1 MPATASHDTAIVFG
15 AGVPDGLGGAIATR
29 FAQAGLHVMLVGRT
43 MAKLEATAARIRFNG
58 GSAEA
63 MVADVTIENEQAKLF
78 ERVGQRGA
86 RLASVIYNA
95 GNNRMTAFAELTPD
109 AFEAY
114 WRVCC
119 FGGFLTAKLAL
130 PILSAQGSGS
140 LLFTGASASLRG
152 KPAFGHFASAKGA
165 LRNLAQALAREY
177 GPSGV
182 HVAHIIIDGV
192 VNGDKAQTNF
202 SAYLDSL
209 GKDGALDPAAVA
221 EAFWSVHAQPRSAWT
236 HELDLRPF
244 SENW

>member
-1 MPATASHDTAIVFG
+1 MADTAIIFG
-15 AGVPDGLGGAIATR
+15 AGVPQGLGGAIAMR
-29 FAQAGLHVMLVGRT
+29 FAKAGLHVVLVGRT
-43 MAKLEATAARIRFNG
+43 MEKLEATAARIRFDG

-63 MVADVTIENEQAKLF
+63 MVADATIESEQAQVF
-78 ERVGQRGA
+78 AAVGERGG
-86 RLASVIYNA
+86 RLASVVYNA
-95 GNNRMTAFAELTPD
+95 GNNSRTAFADLTPEK
-109 AFEAY
+109 FESF

-119 FGGFLTAKLAL
+119 FGGYLTARLAL

-140 LLFTGASASLRG
+140 LIFTGASASTRG

-177 GPSGV
+177 GPAGV

-192 VNGDKAQTNF
+192 VDGDRAQAF
-202 SAYLDSL
+202 FGDYLDRL
-209 GKDGALDPAAVA
+209 GENGALDPAAVA

-244 SENW
+244 SESW

>member
-1 MPATASHDTAIVFG
+1 MPDTAIIFG
-15 AGVPDGLGGAIATR
+15 AGVPEGLGGAIAAR
-29 FAQAGLHVMLVGRT
+29 FARAGLHVVLVGRT
-43 MAKLEATAARIRFNG
+43 MEKLEATVARIRFDG
-58 GSAEA
+58 GAAEA
-63 MVADVTIENEQAKLF
+63 MVADVTVEAEQASVF
-78 ERVGQRGA
+78 EQVGQRGG

-95 GNNRMTAFAELTPD
+95 GNNRMTAFADMTPE

-114 WRVCC
+114 WRICC
-119 FGGFLTAKLAL
+119 FGGYLTARLAL

-177 GPSGV
+177 GPAGV
-182 HVAHIIIDGV
+182 HVAHIVIDGV
-192 VNGDKAQTNF
+192 VNGDKAQTYF
-202 SAYLDSL
+202 STYLEKL
-209 GKDGALDPAAVA
+209 GKDGALDPAAAA
-221 EAFWSVHAQPRSAWT
+221 EMFWSVHAQPRSAWT